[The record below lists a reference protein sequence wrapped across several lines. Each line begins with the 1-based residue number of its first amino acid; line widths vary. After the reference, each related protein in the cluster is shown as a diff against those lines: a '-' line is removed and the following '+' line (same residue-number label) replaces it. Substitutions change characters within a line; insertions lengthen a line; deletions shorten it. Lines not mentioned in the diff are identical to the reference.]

1 MAKLKTTISAT
12 AEGRGRGP
20 GIAQSDP
27 GRASAKI
34 PPKAARKTGVYIG
47 GVYNACCHDKATEQA
62 GGVYK
67 KAAAKPGKSNA
78 ATNRRTEQ
86 LTEPPGY

>member
-1 MAKLKTTISAT
+1 MPAATI
-12 AEGRGRGP
+12 RP
-20 GIAQSDP
+20 Q
-27 GRASAKI
+27 K
-34 PPKAARKTGVYIG
+34 
-47 GVYNACCHDKATEQA
+47 QA
-62 GGVYK
+62 GRVYK